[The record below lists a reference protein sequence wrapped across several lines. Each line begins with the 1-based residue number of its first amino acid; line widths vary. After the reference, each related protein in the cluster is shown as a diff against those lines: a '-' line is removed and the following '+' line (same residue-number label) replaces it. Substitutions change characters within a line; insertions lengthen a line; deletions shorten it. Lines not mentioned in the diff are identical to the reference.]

1 MLKRRLFGID
11 CRLSLWFPATA
22 IVMLTVD
29 DTPLSSWCLLAA
41 LIHELGHFSV
51 MAAAG
56 ERPAR
61 IVCGVFGVRVERS
74 PEWCVGYIKT
84 AMVSLGGP
92 LANLLCAA
100 VLHLSGAN
108 TLNTAVHLLVGS
120 FHLLPIVSLDGGE
133 AIYALLCLRFGVQT
147 AYRTMR
153 IVSCVILVPL
163 TLLGIG
169 VFLYGGYNLSLLIL
183 CGYLISLLIF
193 RDNR

>member
-1 MLKRRLFGID
+1 MLKIHLFGTD
-11 CRLSLWFPATA
+11 WRLSLWFPAT
-22 IVMLTVD
+22 VVMMLTVD

-41 LIHELGHFSV
+41 LIHELGHFV
-51 MAAAG
+51 MMAAVG
-56 ERPAR
+56 EHPAR

-74 PEWCVGYIKT
+74 PDRCVSYIKT

-108 TLNTAVHLLVGS
+108 ALNTAVHLLVGS
-120 FHLLPIVSLDGGE
+120 FHLLPIASLDGGE
-133 AIYALLCLRFGVQT
+133 ALYALLCLRFGVQT
-147 AYRTMR
+147 AYHTIR
-153 IVSCVILVPL
+153 ILSCVILVPL
-163 TLLGIG
+163 TLLGIAA
-169 VFLYGGYNLSLLIL
+169 FLYGGYNLSLLIL